1 MPRRGDVE
9 RDLVVLDPDVAVAD
23 DDAVLLEHA
32 QVLRLQLLVV
42 DPGADLL
49 RVEPARLAER
59 LDEERRDLLGVLDPQ
74 VAQLAHDSSFSK
86 TTAPQCT
93 CIPTRS

>member
-1 MPRRGDVE
+1 MPGRCDVE
-9 RDLVVLDPDVAVAD
+9 GDLVVLDPDVAVAD
-23 DDAVLLEHA
+23 DDAVLLEDA

-42 DPGADLL
+42 DPRADLL
-49 RVEPARLAER
+49 GVEPTCLAER
-59 LDEERRDLLGVLDPQ
+59 LDEEGRHLLGVLGPQ
-74 VAQLAHDSSFSK
+74 VAQLAHDSSFSN